1 MSGDQLES
9 QKMFQQTTHEPLTGD
24 SSPAMTYFNNALN
37 IHPDIAEQQRAEEAQ
52 RLLAA
57 IVSSSDD
64 AIISKNLDGI
74 INSWNHAA
82 ESLFGHRAE
91 EAIGQHITL
100 IIPPELWKEE
110 EEIIAKLRKGIRI
123 DHYET
128 IRVTKDGRKVDVSLS
143 ISPVRNQQGKI
154 IGAAKVARDIT
165 RQKAMDRKL
174 QEAEEQARHA
184 RDQLGIILQGVTD
197 GIIVYDKDNHI
208 IYANEAAAQITG
220 YASIQDLQQERP
232 PEDIIRHTLTD
243 EQGQPF
249 PIAHLPHRQVLA
261 GEREAQATIGYSQ
274 KADGPPQHWSLVK
287 ASPIYDEKG
296 DVLFVIT
303 IIHDIT
309 ERVLAEQRKDMFIS
323 MASHELKTPVTSLK
337 GFVYVLRRR
346 LSQQKDEQSLYYL
359 SRMDTQLDKLT
370 KLVSDLLDIS
380 RIQMGKLEFRRA
392 TFDLDTLIS
401 ETVEDVQAAISTHQI
416 QIVGKTEAHISGDK
430 DRLEQVLINLLTN
443 AIKYSSKAN
452 QVIVHLS
459 RDQTHAIVRVQDFGI
474 GIDEVHQQKIFERF
488 YQITGVDGLT
498 YPGLGIGLHIS
509 KEIVEQH
516 QGRIEVRS
524 RHNEG
529 ATFSVFLPV
538 QPEEELNDAR

>member
-9 QKMFQQTTHEPLTGD
+9 QKMFQQTTHEPLIGD
-24 SSPAMTYFNNALN
+24 SSPAMTYCNNALN
-37 IHPDIAEQQRAEEAQ
+37 IHPDIAEQQRAEDAQ

-128 IRVTKDGRKVDVSLS
+128 IRVTKDGRKVEVSLS
-143 ISPVRNQQGKI
+143 ISPVRDQQGKI

-174 QEAEEQARHA
+174 QEAEEQTRHA

-197 GIIVYDKDNHI
+197 GIIVYDKDDHI
-208 IYANEAAAQITG
+208 IYANEAAGQMTG
-220 YASIQDLQQERP
+220 YESIQGLQQERP

-249 PIAHLPHRQVLA
+249 PIAHLPHRRVLA

-274 KADGPPQHWSLVK
+274 KVDGPPQHWSLVK

-346 LSQQKDEQSLYYL
+346 LDQQKDERGLYYL

-380 RIQMGKLEFRRA
+380 RIQMGKLGFRRA
-392 TFDLDTLIS
+392 IFDLDMLIS
-401 ETVEDVQAAISTHQI
+401 ETVENVQAATSTHQI

-430 DRLEQVLINLLTN
+430 DRFEQVLINLLTN

-488 YQITGVDGLT
+488 YQITTSDGLT

-509 KEIVEQH
+509 KEIIEQH
-516 QGRIEVRS
+516 QGRIEVLS
-524 RHNEG
+524 RQNEG

-538 QPEEELNDAR
+538 PQEEALN